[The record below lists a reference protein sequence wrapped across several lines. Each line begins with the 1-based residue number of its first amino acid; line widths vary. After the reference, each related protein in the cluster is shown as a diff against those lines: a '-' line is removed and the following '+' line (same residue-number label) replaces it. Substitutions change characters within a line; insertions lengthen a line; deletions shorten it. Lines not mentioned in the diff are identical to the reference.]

1 MTDSIKSQNFL
12 QQIKALLSTFIHGH
26 RSFVEKKTRN
36 LGTSEIHLGLVF
48 TRDLKKGV
56 GSSWLFL
63 LVKVVL
69 EQPLL
74 VLIILALSILIL
86 GL

>member
-1 MTDSIKSQNFL
+1 M
-12 QQIKALLSTFIHGH
+12 FIHGH
-26 RSFVEKKTRN
+26 RSFVEKKTRI
-36 LGTSEIHLGLVF
+36 LGTSEIYLGLVF

-56 GSSWLFL
+56 GSSRLLL

-69 EQPLL
+69 EQHLL
-74 VLIILALSILIL
+74 VLLILGLYILIL

>member
-1 MTDSIKSQNFL
+1 MTDSNKSQNDL
-12 QQIKALLSTFIHGH
+12 QQIKALLSSFIHGH
-26 RSFVEKKTRN
+26 RSFVEKKRV
-36 LGTSEIHLGLVF
+36 LGTSEIHHGLVF

-56 GSSWLFL
+56 GASRL
-63 LVKVVL
+63 LLLIKVVL

-74 VLIILALSILIL
+74 VLIILGLYIQIL

>member
-1 MTDSIKSQNFL
+1 M
-12 QQIKALLSTFIHGH
+12 STFIHGH
-26 RSFVEKKTRN
+26 CSFVEKKPRN

-74 VLIILALSILIL
+74 VLKILELYIHIL
-86 GL
+86 GF

>member
-1 MTDSIKSQNFL
+1 M
-12 QQIKALLSTFIHGH
+12 FIHGH
-26 RSFVEKKTRN
+26 RSFVEKKTRI
-36 LGTSEIHLGLVF
+36 LGTSEIHLRLVF

-56 GSSWLFL
+56 GSSRLLL

-69 EQPLL
+69 EQHLL
-74 VLIILALSILIL
+74 VLIILGLYIQIL

>member
-1 MTDSIKSQNFL
+1 M
-12 QQIKALLSTFIHGH
+12 STFIDGH
-26 RSFVEKKTRN
+26 CSFVEKKPRI
-36 LGTSEIHLGLVF
+36 LVTSEIHLGLVV

-56 GSSWLFL
+56 GSSWLL
-63 LVKVVL
+63 VLVKVVL

-74 VLIILALSILIL
+74 VLIILGLSILVL